1 MLPYAFSALTMTAV
15 GDAAQA
21 MMAFIIEDYENGQK
35 LIANGQKYRPGY
47 KGCIEIATEAS
58 LVKMIAPGALVILT
72 PIVAGLLFGPTA
84 VEGLL
89 AGAIVSGVQV
99 AISASNTG
107 GAWDNCKKEI
117 EKRNSAF
124 RAEIKRDYD
133 VQDVKK
139 LDEMIAAAEGQ
150 RKADL
155 EDIKEKWEVKKELKV
170 AAVVGDTVG
179 DPLKD
184 TSGPAINILI
194 KLSAITSLVF
204 GSYIKEINIF
214 GPKA

>member
-1 MLPYAFSALTMTAV
+1 MKDKKTI
-15 GDAAQA
+15 AA
-21 MMAFIIEDYENGQK
+21 G
-35 LIANGQKYRPGY
+35 GKYRPDY
-47 KGCIEIATEAS
+47 QGCITISTNAS

-72 PIVAGLLFGPTA
+72 PLVAGILFGPPA

-117 EKRNSAF
+117 EKQNSEF
-124 RAEIKRDYD
+124 RARYKNENG
-133 VQDVKK
+133 VPDVKK
-139 LDEMIAAAEGQ
+139 IDEQIADADGD
-150 RKADL
+150 RKAEL
-155 EDIKEKWEVKKELKV
+155 QRIKEEWEVRKELKI

-204 GSYIKEINIF
+204 GSYIKNYAIF
-214 GPKA
+214 GPKDDKGQTTG

>member
-1 MLPYAFSALTMTAV
+1 
-15 GDAAQA
+15 
-21 MMAFIIEDYENGQK
+21 
-35 LIANGQKYRPGY
+35 
-47 KGCIEIATEAS
+47 
-58 LVKMIAPGALVILT
+58 MIAPGVLVIFSPL
-72 PIVAGLLFGPTA
+72 IAGFLFGPDC

-117 EKRNSAF
+117 EKSRSAF
-124 RAEIKRDYD
+124 RADAKAAGVDL
-133 VQDVKK
+133 KK
-139 LDEMIAAAEGQ
+139 LNDQVATMGINDPNYAKLKDLND
-150 RKADL
+150 RSKA
-155 EDIKEKWEVKKELKV
+155 IKALHD

-204 GSYIKEINIF
+204 GSYI
-214 GPKA
+214 

>member
-1 MLPYAFSALTMTAV
+1 ME
-15 GDAAQA
+15 
-21 MMAFIIEDYENGQK
+21 FIIKDYRAGEETVRQG
-35 LIANGQKYRPGY
+35 GKYKPDY
-47 KGCIEIATEAS
+47 QGCITISTNAS

-72 PIVAGLLFGPTA
+72 PLVAGALFGPAA

-117 EKRNSAF
+117 EKVNSEK
-124 RAEIKRDYD
+124 RAKWKKKHNIDDVTKIADMIKEESDETKRA
-133 VQDVKK
+133 VLEKK
-139 LDEMIAAAEGQ
+139 LAKWLVRKEM
-150 RKADL
+150 KN
-155 EDIKEKWEVKKELKV
+155 

-184 TSGPAINILI
+184 TSGPAINILV

-204 GSYIKEINIF
+204 GSYIKSINLF
-214 GPKA
+214 GPKEE